1 LRDAGDVDGGVVGTI
16 ARAPPGPPPMTH
28 RPYARAW
35 GWAAGS
41 ERRERSLLSSASP
54 SARTRRRGASPLS
67 LRTTNALHA
76 SSIVWY
82 ADDDEEDEEDEE
94 EEVVAAESEAEEVNG
109 GDGEGE
115 EADVVEVADFAESIR
130 GTLARTLYERIIL
143 PLPGQSLPTDTTR
156 QPAPPSVDGWR
167 SLRRDDIRASPPTPD
182 GGGDDARPL

>member
-1 LRDAGDVDGGVVGTI
+1 MRDAGDVDGV
-16 ARAPPGPPPMTH
+16 ARAPPGPPPTTH

-82 ADDDEEDEEDEE
+82 ADDDDDDDEE
-94 EEVVAAESEAEEVNG
+94 EEEEEIIAADSEAEEVDG
-109 GDGEGE
+109 GDGGGG